1 MKNQTTKYD
10 FTMEGFFIC
19 IKHIKMGQARPY
31 NNLEAFYELYKMT
44 LWYFRGYARPYNI
57 LDIHNFEF
65 MEEEAI
71 LPFFSSLGRRLHF
84 LQSVIR

>member
-19 IKHIKMGQARPY
+19 IKHIKMGQ
-31 NNLEAFYELYKMT
+31 
-44 LWYFRGYARPYNI
+44 ARPYNI

>member
-19 IKHIKMGQARPY
+19 IKHLKMGQVRPY

-44 LWYFRGYARPYNI
+44 L
-57 LDIHNFEF
+57 
-65 MEEEAI
+65 
-71 LPFFSSLGRRLHF
+71 
-84 LQSVIR
+84 

>member
-44 LWYFRGYARPYNI
+44 L
-57 LDIHNFEF
+57 
-65 MEEEAI
+65 
-71 LPFFSSLGRRLHF
+71 
-84 LQSVIR
+84 